1 MFLKSMEMYG
11 FKSFAEKTLVK
22 FEPGIT
28 TIIGPNG
35 CGKSNVVD
43 AIKWVLGEKQAKNIR
58 GSKMEELIFS
68 GTEERKPLSLAEVS
82 VTIDNENRILDI
94 DSESVT
100 IGRRIYRDGES
111 EYLINK
117 TSARLK
123 DIEKLLMDTGIGK
136 SSYSVMEQGKMDLIL
151 STKAEDRRYIFEEA
165 AGISRYKLQKKESL
179 KKLQD
184 TGENLHRIN
193 DIIKE
198 IEREKDIKQKQS
210 EKTREYLTLMKQYTE
225 LDVTINAIKLF
236 DLQKKQEKYQSDV
249 NRLKGEREKVSAK
262 ISATSAENEKDEKEK
277 NDIQQR
283 LWERDKELSNY
294 KFRLEDIDSKTD
306 RNRELIREQEK
317 QKESIEKKVEERNE
331 NLNALRREREKAEK
345 TGEEIKQKIREEN
358 EKLKELNI
366 KAGEI
371 TESIKGARK
380 SIQDNSREI
389 KNRDRQQK
397 KLRED
402 LEIVIKK
409 LIDEIDK
416 RKAELT
422 GSENERQTVRNYI
435 YESIEEIKEKLKEAA
450 ENLEEGEGSRTLELI
465 RSINIDELWNNIVKF
480 EGFEDGFRS
489 ILFDKTG
496 IHARKEE
503 IDRKIAAEIEA
514 IDELT
519 SENILLD
526 KKIQDDQSE
535 LENTHRSISR
545 AEINLSTFE
554 TDRDWIERSL
564 NSLEYQIKDLMKQIE
579 NHRVDIGRSDS
590 IIQNLKKE
598 IENWERELIDFN
610 EKSKVLVD
618 DIRELTEKR
627 EEIEKRIVDRKNVSL
642 KEREEIER
650 LDNRI
655 SSTEKNLVEIMF
667 RKNSIEEFLWTE
679 YERKLADFNGKQLDN
694 TMLGSF
700 QDEMGE
706 LKKKINDL
714 GPINN
719 LAIEEYNDLKK
730 RFQYYLDQ
738 KSDIEKARE
747 DILSVIDDINKSSVE
762 MFAETF
768 AEIRKNFSAIFKQL
782 FEGGEATVEL
792 TDPENVLESGI
803 DIMVR
808 PPGKKSKNI
817 NLLSGGERAL
827 TAIALLFATYMA
839 KPSPFCFLDEI
850 DAPLDDENVRR
861 FIKMLREFSRK
872 TQFVIVT
879 HNKKT
884 ISIGESIYGVTM
896 EEPGISKVLSLSMK
910 KN

>member
-22 FEPGIT
+22 FESGIT

-68 GTEERKPLSLAEVS
+68 GTEQRKPLSIAEVS
-82 VTIDNENRILDI
+82 VTIDNVNRILDI

-184 TGENLHRIN
+184 TGDNLHRIN

-198 IEREKDIKQKQS
+198 IEREKDLKQKQS
-210 EKTREYLTLMKQYTE
+210 EKTKEYLALMKRYSG
-225 LDVTINAIKLF
+225 LDININAIKLF
-236 DLQKKQEKYQSDV
+236 EFLKKQEKLQSDI
-249 NRLKGEREKVSAK
+249 NRLKEEREKISAK

-277 NDIQQR
+277 NDIQHR
-283 LWERDKELSNY
+283 LWELDKELSNY
-294 KFRLEDIDSKTD
+294 KFRLEDIDVKTD

-317 QKESIEKKVEERNE
+317 QKESIEEKVEERNE
-331 NLNALRREREKAEK
+331 SLSGLRKEREKAEK
-345 TGEEIKQKIREEN
+345 SGEEIKQKIKEES
-358 EKLKELNI
+358 EKHKKLSF
-366 KAGEI
+366 KAGELS
-371 TESIKGARK
+371 ESIKDARK
-380 SIQDNSREI
+380 KVQDNSREI

-416 RKAELT
+416 RKAELA
-422 GSENERQTVRNYI
+422 GSEKERQAVRNYI
-435 YESIEEIKEKLKEAA
+435 YESVEGIKENLRQAG
-450 ENLEEGEGSRTLELI
+450 ENLEGGEGSRALELI
-465 RSINIDELWNNIVKF
+465 RSINIDELWNSIVKF

-514 IDELT
+514 IEELT

-526 KKIQDDQSE
+526 KKIQEDQSE
-535 LENTHRSISR
+535 LENTNRDISR

-554 TDRDWIERSL
+554 TDKDWIERSL
-564 NSLEYQIKDLMKQIE
+564 DSLDYQIKDIIKQIE
-579 NHRVDIGRSDS
+579 NHKVDISRSDS
-590 IIQNLKKE
+590 IIINLKKE
-598 IENWERELIDFN
+598 IENWEKELVDFN
-610 EKSKVLVD
+610 EKSSVLVD
-618 DIRELTEKR
+618 DIREFTEKR
-627 EEIEKRIVDRKNVSL
+627 EKIENRIIERKDVSL

-655 SSTEKNLVEIMF
+655 SSIDKNLVEIMF
-667 RKNSIEEFLWTE
+667 RKNTIEEFLWTE
-679 YERKLADFNGKQLDN
+679 YEKKPGDFNWKQMDS

-706 LKKKINDL
+706 LKKKINEL

-738 KSDIEKARE
+738 KNDIEKAME
-747 DILSVIDDINKSSVE
+747 DILSVINDINRSSVE
-762 MFAETF
+762 MFTETF
-768 AEIRKNFSAIFKQL
+768 AEIKKNFSEIFRQL
-782 FEGGEATVEL
+782 FEGGEAVVEL
-792 TDPENVLESGI
+792 TDPGNVLESGI

-872 TQFVIVT
+872 TQFVIVS

-884 ISIGESIYGVTM
+884 ISTGESIYGVTM
-896 EEPGISKVLSLSMK
+896 EEPGISKVVSLSMK
-910 KN
+910 KS

>member
-1 MFLKSMEMYG
+1 MEMYG

-22 FEPGIT
+22 FEPGVT
-28 TIIGPNG
+28 AIIGPNG

-58 GSKMEELIFS
+58 GSKMEEVIFS
-68 GTEERKPLSLAEVS
+68 GTEQRKPLSIAEVI
-82 VTIDNENRILDI
+82 VTIDNTNRILDI

-165 AGISRYKLQKKESL
+165 AGISRYKLQKRESL

-184 TGENLHRIN
+184 TGDNLHRIN

-198 IEREKDIKQKQS
+198 IEREKDLKQKQS
-210 EKTREYLTLMKQYTE
+210 EKTREYLGLRKQYAE
-225 LDVTINAIKLF
+225 LDIKINAIKLYE
-236 DLQKKQEKYQSDV
+236 LQKKQEKLQDDV
-249 NRLKGEREKVSAK
+249 NRLKGEREKVSAR

-277 NDIQQR
+277 NDIQHR
-283 LWERDKELSNY
+283 IWELDKELSNY
-294 KFRLEDIDSKTD
+294 KFRLEDIDDKTD
-306 RNRELIREQEK
+306 RNRELIREQEN
-317 QKESIEKKVEERNE
+317 QKESIEEKVEERNE
-331 NLNALRREREKAEK
+331 NLKTHHQEREKAEK
-345 TGEEIKQKIREEN
+345 SGEEIRQKIREEKEKI
-358 EKLKELNI
+358 EKLNL
-366 KAGEI
+366 KAGELS
-371 TESIKGARK
+371 ESIKGARK
-380 SIQDNSREI
+380 KIQENSREI

-402 LEIVIKK
+402 LEVVIKK

-422 GSENERQTVRNYI
+422 GSENERETVRNNI
-435 YESIEEIKEKLKEAA
+435 HESVEGIR
-450 ENLEEGEGSRTLELI
+450 ENLRQAAANLEKGEGSRALELI
-465 RSINIDELWNNIVKF
+465 RTIDIDELWNTIVKF

-514 IDELT
+514 IEELT

-526 KKIQDDQSE
+526 NKIQEDQSE
-535 LENTHRSISR
+535 LETTNRSLSR
-545 AEINLSTFE
+545 AEINISTFE

-564 NSLEYQIKDLMKQIE
+564 DSLDYQIKDLKKQIE
-579 NHRVDIGRSDS
+579 NHRGDIKRSDA
-590 IIQNLKKE
+590 IIINLQKE
-598 IENWERELIDFN
+598 IENWEKDLIEFN
-610 EKSKVLVD
+610 EKSRVLVD
-618 DIRELTEKR
+618 DIRKLADKR
-627 EEIEKRIVDRKNVSL
+627 EETDKRIVERKNVSQ
-642 KEREEIER
+642 KDREDIER
-650 LDNRI
+650 FDNRI
-655 SSTEKNLVEIMF
+655 SNLEKNLVEVLF
-667 RKNSIEEFLWTE
+667 RKNSIEELLWTE
-679 YERKLADFNGKQLDN
+679 YEKKLTDFNWKQMDN
-694 TMLGSF
+694 TFLGNH
-700 QDEMGE
+700 QDELGE

-738 KSDIEKARE
+738 KNDIEKARE
-747 DILSVIDDINKSSVE
+747 DILSVIDDINRSSVE
-762 MFAETF
+762 MFTETF
-768 AEIRKNFSAIFKQL
+768 REIKKNFSAIFKQL
-782 FEGGEATVEL
+782 FEGGEATVDL

-817 NLLSGGERAL
+817 NLLSGGERAM

-896 EEPGISKVLSLSMK
+896 EEPGISKVVSLSMK

>member
-1 MFLKSMEMYG
+1 MEMYG

-28 TIIGPNG
+28 AIIGPNG

-68 GTEERKPLSLAEVS
+68 GTEQRKPLSLAEVS
-82 VTIDNENRILDI
+82 VTIDNANRILDI
-94 DSESVT
+94 DSEAVT

-117 TSARLK
+117 TTARLK

-165 AGISRYKLQKKESL
+165 AGISRYKLQKRESL

-184 TGENLHRIN
+184 TGDNLHRIN

-198 IEREKDIKQKQS
+198 IEREKDLKQKQS
-210 EKTREYLTLMKQYTE
+210 EKTREYLALMKQYTE
-225 LDVTINAIKLF
+225 LDININGIKLF
-236 DLQKKQEKYQSDV
+236 DLQKKQEKLQSDV

-277 NDIQQR
+277 NDIQHR
-283 LWERDKELSNY
+283 IWELDKELSTY
-294 KFRLEDIDSKTD
+294 RFRLEDIDIKTD

-317 QKESIEKKVEERNE
+317 QKESIEDKVRERNE
-331 NLNALRREREKAEK
+331 NLNALRQEREKAEK
-345 TGEEIKQKIREEN
+345 SGEEIKRKIKEESETLRE
-358 EKLKELNI
+358 LGS
-366 KAGEI
+366 KAGKI
-371 TESIKGARK
+371 SESIKDARK
-380 SIQDNSREI
+380 KIQDNSREI

-402 LEIVIKK
+402 LEVVIKK

-416 RKAELT
+416 RKAELA
-422 GSENERQTVRNYI
+422 GSEAERQAVREYI
-435 YESIEEIKEKLKEAA
+435 SQSVEGIKENIRKARESL
-450 ENLEEGEGSRTLELI
+450 ENGEGNRALDIL
-465 RSINIDELWNNIVKF
+465 RSINIDELWNSIIKF

-503 IDRKIAAEIEA
+503 IDRKIAAEMEA

-526 KKIQDDQSE
+526 KKIQEDQSE
-535 LENTHRSISR
+535 LENTNRSISK

-564 NSLEYQIKDLMKQIE
+564 DSLDYRIKDVRKQIE
-579 NHRVDIGRSDS
+579 NHRVDLERSDS
-590 IIQNLKKE
+590 MILNLKKE
-598 IENWERELIDFN
+598 IENWEKDLIDFN
-610 EKSKVLVD
+610 EKSSVLVD
-618 DIRELTEKR
+618 NIRELTERR
-627 EEIEKRIVDRKNVSL
+627 EEIEKRIIERKNVSL

-667 RKNSIEEFLWTE
+667 RKNTLEEYLWTE
-679 YERKLADFNGKQLDN
+679 HEKNLSDFNGKQVDN
-694 TMLGSF
+694 TLLGSL

-762 MFAETF
+762 MFTETF
-768 AEIRKNFSAIFKQL
+768 GEIKKNFSAIFRQL
-782 FEGGEATVEL
+782 FEGGEATVNL

-817 NLLSGGERAL
+817 NLLSGGERAM

-884 ISIGESIYGVTM
+884 ISTGESIYGVTM
-896 EEPGISKVLSLSMK
+896 EEPGISKVVSLSMK